1 MPTGNFKSVLG
12 SGVWDWSFRLIAA
25 ISLVGGAISYASY
38 NNLAQCQAEYNEIN
52 NRRTRILTEATNQER
67 EAERRT
73 DDAQA
78 ALFLSPITTISVS
91 KRTAAEKAEL
101 LKLFVQFQESLRIQI
116 DERHEADLARSLNPV
131 PPPPSELCG

>member
-101 LKLFVQFQESLRIQI
+101 LKLFVQFQESLRVQI
-116 DERHEADLARSLNPV
+116 EERHEADLARSLNPV